1 MAVSRAKCVVGDDTS
16 HGAGR
21 APLTIRG
28 FDDPEVEARRFRAI
42 SERAYEALMIIG
54 ADRAISWT
62 NGAFERVLG
71 YPSGSLVGES
81 PIPLIH
87 EQDLPALVATIER
100 LEGITGGSG
109 SAEFRIRGIDGA
121 WHWMDS
127 SATNL
132 IDDQA
137 VAGFV
142 VSMRDVTAQ
151 REAEALLVA
160 SENRYRRLVD
170 GARDGI
176 YTADLAGRFTSI
188 NSGAELITGF
198 GREELLGMS
207 FFDLLAPDER
217 AHAQGLLARVMSGAS
232 EVAELELVAKDGR
245 RVFVEVSSRLVD
257 ESGEQHLE
265 GIARDT
271 SARHRLE
278 EELRYAAI
286 HDKLTG
292 MPNRTLLF
300 DRIEQALARSVRNQ
314 RAVTVMLLDV
324 DQFKQVNDSQG
335 HAAGDELLVELAA
348 RFRAVLRDGETIARL
363 GGDEFALVAEGLS
376 GQAETVALAE
386 RALSVFSEPF
396 AISGA
401 TPEMTA
407 SLGIAVA
414 GDDETSESLLRD
426 ADTAMYRVKTAGKG
440 GFAFFDIAMREELVQ
455 QLTLRRD
462 LAEALRESRFQVH
475 YQPIFGLVDNE
486 LLAVEALVRWPRGD
500 GFVPP
505 DSFIPLAEETGLIVP
520 IGRFVLAEAA
530 RQLARWRKQSPFEL
544 PLGVFVNVSAAELG
558 ERSFAPF
565 LTETLREH
573 GLSSSDLALEL
584 TERAFI
590 DSGDEAAARN
600 LDTLATS
607 GVRLVLDDFGTGF
620 SSLSM
625 LERFPLNAVK
635 IDRSFIHAINEPGDE
650 APITK
655 AIISLGHAMGMGV
668 IAEGVETDTQLDY
681 LRDLH
686 CPAAQGF
693 NLGRPQRASA
703 ISRLIDSQAGDRR
716 RTSPR

>member
-1 MAVSRAKCVVGDDTS
+1 MSGAKSVVGGDPSDD
-16 HGAGR
+16 
-21 APLTIRG
+21 APRRSLATVG

-54 ADRAISWT
+54 ADRGIKWT

-81 PIPLIH
+81 PISLVHREDVPR
-87 EQDLPALVATIER
+87 LVATIER
-100 LEGITGGSG
+100 LQGTTGGSG
-109 SAEFRIRGIDGA
+109 SAEFRIRGIDGV

-127 SATNL
+127 SGTNL
-132 IDDQA
+132 IDDEA

-151 REAEALLVA
+151 REAETLLVA

-170 GARDGI
+170 EARDGI
-176 YTADLAGRFTSI
+176 YTADLSGTFTSV

-198 GREELLGMS
+198 AREELLGMS
-207 FFDLLAPDER
+207 FFDLLAPGEQV
-217 AHAQGLLARVMSGAS
+217 HAQRLLARVMSGGD
-232 EVAELELVAKDGR
+232 EVAELELIAKGGR
-245 RVFVEVSSRLVD
+245 RVFVEVSGRLVD
-257 ESGEQHLE
+257 ENGEQHLE
-265 GIARDT
+265 GIARET
-271 SARHRLE
+271 TARRQLE
-278 EELRYAAI
+278 EELRHAAI

-292 MPNRTLLF
+292 LPNRTLLL
-300 DRIEQALARSVRNQ
+300 DRIGQALVRSLRNQ

-324 DQFKQVNDSQG
+324 DQFKQVNDSRG

-348 RFRAVLRDGETIARL
+348 RFRAVLREGETIARL
-363 GGDEFALVAEGLS
+363 GGDEFALVAEGLRS
-376 GQAETVALAE
+376 QAERVGLAE
-386 RALSVFSEPF
+386 RVLSVFSEPF

-407 SLGIAVA
+407 SLGIAVG
-414 GDDETSESLLRD
+414 GDAETSESLLRD

-455 QLTLRRD
+455 QLTLRTA
-462 LAEALRESRFQVH
+462 LAEALRDNALRVH
-475 YQPIFGLVDNE
+475 YQPIFSLGDNE
-486 LLAVEALVRWPRGD
+486 LLAVEALVRWPRDD

-505 DSFIPLAEETGLIVP
+505 DSFIPLAEETGLIVQL
-520 IGRFVLAEAA
+520 GHFVLADAA
-530 RQLARWRKQSPFEL
+530 KQIQQWRQQNPQCL
-544 PLGVFVNVSAAELG
+544 PLGVFVNVSARELG

-565 LTETLREH
+565 LAETLREH

-590 DSGDEAAARN
+590 DSGDETVAWN

-625 LERFPLNAVK
+625 LKRFPLNALK
-635 IDRSFIHAINEPGDE
+635 IDRSFVNAITKPE
-650 APITK
+650 AEVPITK
-655 AIISLGHAMGMGV
+655 AIVGLGLAMGLGV

-681 LRDLH
+681 LRELE

-693 NLGRPQRASA
+693 NLGRPQKARDIAG
-703 ISRLIDSQAGDRR
+703 LIDSQARVAQLAI
-716 RTSPR
+716 